1 MMTALAAILAFVQAH
16 TGHGAP
22 EASGRPELYEY
33 ALVGIAI
40 VAAAWTIYLAVRY
53 TLRPGENSPDHIKR
67 RILEDEEGPRH
78 G

>member
-1 MMTALAAILAFVQAH
+1 MMTTLATLLAFLQAH
-16 TGHGAP
+16 AGHGA
-22 EASGRPELYEY
+22 AARPDLFEY
-33 ALVGIAI
+33 VLVGIAI

-67 RILEDEEGPRH
+67 RILEDEDSSH